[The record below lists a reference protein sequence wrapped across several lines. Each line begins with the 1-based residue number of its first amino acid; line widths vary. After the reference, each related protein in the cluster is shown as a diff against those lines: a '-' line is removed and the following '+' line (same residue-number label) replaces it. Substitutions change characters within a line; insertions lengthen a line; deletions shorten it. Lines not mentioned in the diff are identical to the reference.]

1 MLSMV
6 VIADDAT
13 SLPRLRMALRHAAAL
28 RIVATLDGRRPVGEH
43 LSANAPDLV
52 LVDHMCQRM
61 NSLARL
67 REASEHA
74 PDATRLLLTE
84 RRDDACMADA
94 FEAGA
99 HAVVDCHI
107 HHCALGALL
116 GELAGGRLVLT
127 SGRPVTGAR
136 SDRDAPAAPLG
147 HLRVVADQLARGT
160 GARA

>member
-28 RIVATLDGRRPVGEH
+28 RIVSTLDGRRPVGEH
-43 LSANAPDLV
+43 LSAIAPDLV

-67 REASEHA
+67 REANEHA
-74 PDATRLLLTE
+74 PAAIRLLLAE
-84 RRDDACMADA
+84 RRDDASVADA

-99 HAVVDCHI
+99 HAVVDSNMQAS
-107 HHCALGALL
+107 ALGPLL
-116 GELAGGRLVLT
+116 GELAGGRLLLT
-127 SGRPVTGAR
+127 ARRPMTGAQYER
-136 SDRDAPAAPLG
+136 AAPET
-147 HLRVVADQLARGT
+147 HLRVVADQQARGT
-160 GARA
+160 GASA